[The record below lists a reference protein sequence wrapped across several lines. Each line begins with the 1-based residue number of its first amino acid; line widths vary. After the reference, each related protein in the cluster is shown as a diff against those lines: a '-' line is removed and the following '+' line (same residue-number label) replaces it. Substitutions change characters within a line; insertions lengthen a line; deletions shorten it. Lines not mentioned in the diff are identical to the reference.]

1 MSEKKLIRVAA
12 AAILREGK
20 FLAAKRGAG
29 KIAETAHRFE
39 FPGGKLEPSE
49 RPEQALRR
57 EIREELSVEVEVL
70 RRLAL
75 VRHEYAEAVVELDVY
90 LCRLKGGEPRSSEH
104 EELRW
109 IIPAELGTLDWA
121 PADEPV
127 LELIAREFG

>member
-1 MSEKKLIRVAA
+1 MISEKKLSRVAP

-75 VRHEYAEAVVELDVY
+75 VRHEYDRTGVWVKVAVTR
-90 LCRLKGGEPRSSEH
+90 LCRK
-104 EELRW
+104 
-109 IIPAELGTLDWA
+109 
-121 PADEPV
+121 
-127 LELIAREFG
+127 